1 MRVASL
7 LALATRPSR
16 SLPLIDIDRA
26 ETVAGMGLKDDIHAD
41 PLSARQIL
49 LASANVYRTLALPP
63 HALRENLL
71 LDIDTAS
78 LRSGTVLQIG
88 DTVRL
93 RLMFQCEACGQLDL
107 IRPGL
112 ARALGERRGVLARV
126 LDGGT
131 LQVGDPVRNL
141 GVRLP
146 HWSDDWRLRVKRVL
160 DAAPPDTVVDYR
172 QLARLAGVQ
181 ASYCRAFP
189 RMLTKLGPGYANR
202 AVAQS
207 AAPHL
212 PRWDGAGL
220 FDDV

>member
-1 MRVASL
+1 MRTASL

-16 SLPLIDIDRA
+16 SLRLIDIDRA
-26 ETVAGMGLKDDIHAD
+26 EAIAGLGLQDDIHAD
-41 PLSARQIL
+41 PLSTRQIL
-49 LASANVYRTLALPP
+49 LASADVYRTLALPP

-78 LRSGTVLQIG
+78 LSSGTVLKIG

-112 ARALGERRGVLARV
+112 ARTLGERRGMLARV

-131 LQVGDPVRNL
+131 LRAGDPVRDL
-141 GVRLP
+141 GVLMP
-146 HWSDDWRLRVKRVL
+146 SWSDDWRVRVKRVL
-160 DAAPPDTVVDYR
+160 DAAPPDTVVEYR
-172 QLARLAGVQ
+172 QLARLTGVQ

-189 RMLTKLGPGYANR
+189 RMLAKLGPGYADKG
-202 AVAQS
+202 VAQS